1 MPRQEKTPKKTC
13 LYLYS
18 PYGNIYAGKQVTK
31 LSVTLSGDPISSVGV
46 VNGDKV
52 TTYNPVR

>member
-1 MPRQEKTPKKTC
+1 MPGLGKVPKNTC

-18 PYGNIYAGKQVTK
+18 PYGNSYAGKQVTK
-31 LSVTLSGDPISSVGV
+31 LSETLSGDPISSVGV